1 MRGAP
6 CDKIG
11 QTFFDGKRPPFVCI
25 AEKSGCNAQN
35 VWGMIGIDKPVIGT
49 KKQNTK
55 CPKIGELAHS
65 DENGGVMVCTEDN
78 PNLQPNNATGDT
90 HAH

>member
-6 CDKIG
+6 CYKIG
-11 QTFFDGKRPPFVCI
+11 QTFFDGKSPAFVCI

-35 VWGMIGIDKPVIGT
+35 VWGIIGFDKPVIGT
-49 KKQNTK
+49 EKPNTN
-55 CPKIGELAHS
+55 CPKIGELAHADDDGS
-65 DENGGVMVCTEDN
+65 VMVCVENN
-78 PNLQPNNATGDT
+78 PALTPNNGTGNA